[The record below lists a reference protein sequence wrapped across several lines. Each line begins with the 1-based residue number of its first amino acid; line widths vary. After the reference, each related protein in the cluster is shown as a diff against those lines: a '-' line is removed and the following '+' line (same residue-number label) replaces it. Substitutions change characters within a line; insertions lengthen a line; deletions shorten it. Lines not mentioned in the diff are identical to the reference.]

1 MYFKYL
7 SAAFGMITS
16 VYSASTTG
24 RRERRHW
31 RSSLRSGT
39 SSTVLAFDGHRRQ
52 RDFFSTK
59 RGSEKCDRSENQYF
73 TSAVIGAVILS
84 ILAWIGAICFE
95 RPILTFFRSG

>member
-7 SAAFGMITS
+7 SAVFGSDMITS

-39 SSTVLAFDGHRRQ
+39 SSTVLAF
-52 RDFFSTK
+52 
-59 RGSEKCDRSENQYF
+59 
-73 TSAVIGAVILS
+73 
-84 ILAWIGAICFE
+84 
-95 RPILTFFRSG
+95 